1 MRENALLD
9 ILSAF
14 VNEREPQFDGT
25 PDFSDVLVKAYVQN
39 ILPIVAYMNRKYH
52 FLSDTETQARLTE
65 LLYQTVF
72 VSTNRFRAFEAL
84 SKTLSENVIEHM
96 PVKGW
101 YLKELYP
108 IPEIRTFGDI
118 DILIHPNDRKKCDRL
133 MRQKGYTVKND
144 WEPTFSYLKDNEFYE
159 FHSDLVDTKIPC
171 APKLGEYFSN
181 AWQYSEVDGEK
192 RRKLSANYHFIYV
205 IAHMAKHLY
214 SSGAGIRMYL
224 DVALL
229 LTKERETLNLKFIE
243 EELASLGLGRFY
255 TTVIS
260 CVKDWFNTEINREA
274 SCVSSEI
281 TDRLLEYTLDSDIF
295 GKTRDHSVITLRNAE
310 KPKASAIRQ
319 ALFPNAEELEK
330 RYTFVKGRRWLLP
343 AAWAVR
349 AVKNS
354 SRIGSKMSDIKDLS
368 AADYNDVAD
377 YDSFMK
383 SLGL

>member
-1 MRENALLD
+1 MRGNALLD

-14 VNEREPQFDGT
+14 VNEREPQFYGT
-25 PDFSDVLVKAYVQN
+25 PDFSDVLEKAYIQN

-52 FLSDTETQARLTE
+52 FLPDTETQARLTE

-72 VSTNRFRAFEAL
+72 VSANRFHAFESL
-84 SKTLSENVIEHM
+84 SKTLSENGIEHM

-108 IPEIRTFGDI
+108 VPEIRTFGDI
-118 DILIHPNDRKKCDRL
+118 DILIHPNDRKKCDLL
-133 MRQKGYTVKND
+133 MHQWGYTVKND
-144 WEPTFSYLKDNEFYE
+144 WEPTFSYLKDTEFYE

-192 RRKLSANYHFIYV
+192 RRKLSADYHFIYV

-224 DVALL
+224 DVAMF
-229 LTKERETLNLKFIE
+229 LTKEREALNLKFIE
-243 EELASLGLGRFY
+243 EELTRLGLGRFY
-255 TTVIS
+255 MTVIS
-260 CVKDWFNTEINREA
+260 CVKDWFDTEINCETA
-274 SCVSSEI
+274 YVSSEI
-281 TDRLLEYTLDSDIF
+281 TDRLLKYTLDSDIF
-295 GKTRDHSVITLRNAE
+295 GKTRDHSVITLRNSE

-330 RYTFVKGRRWLLP
+330 RYTFVKGKKWLLP

-354 SRIGSKMSDIKDLS
+354 SRIGSKMSDIKELS
-368 AADYNDVAD
+368 SADYNDVAD